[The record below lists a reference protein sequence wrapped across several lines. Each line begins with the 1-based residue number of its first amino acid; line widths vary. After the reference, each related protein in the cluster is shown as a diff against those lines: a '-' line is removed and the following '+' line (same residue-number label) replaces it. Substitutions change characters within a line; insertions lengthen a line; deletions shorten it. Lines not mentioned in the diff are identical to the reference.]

1 MQAEPKRSSDEPERV
16 TPVPSFAGLYKSHF
30 AFVWRNLRR
39 LGVPEARLRDAAQ
52 DAFLVVHRRLSE
64 FEGRGTVQAW
74 LYSIVRRVAADHR
87 RHISRKSPSVP
98 EPADGLSDET
108 NPDPEDQA
116 ARGEEMRLLLQLLE
130 ELDPDRREL
139 LILVDL
145 EGLSVTEGAAVLGCN
160 LNTAFSRLKS
170 ARQHMQTGLERY
182 RANEGRAQ

>member
-1 MQAEPKRSSDEPERV
+1 LPAEPKQTSDEPEGA
-16 TPVPSFAGLYKSHF
+16 VPNLSFAELYKTHF

-39 LGVPEARLRDAAQ
+39 LGVPDARLRDAAQ

-64 FEGRGTVQAW
+64 FEGRGTLEAW

-87 RHISRKSPSVP
+87 RHILRKCPSNP
-98 EPADGLSDET
+98 QPTEGLSDEA

-116 ARGEEMRLLLQLLE
+116 ARGEEMRLLLQFLA
-130 ELDPDRREL
+130 ELDADRREL

-145 EGLSVTEGAAVLGCN
+145 EGLSVTEAAAVLDCN

-170 ARQHMQTGLERY
+170 ARHHMQAGLERY
-182 RANEGRAQ
+182 RANEWRAP